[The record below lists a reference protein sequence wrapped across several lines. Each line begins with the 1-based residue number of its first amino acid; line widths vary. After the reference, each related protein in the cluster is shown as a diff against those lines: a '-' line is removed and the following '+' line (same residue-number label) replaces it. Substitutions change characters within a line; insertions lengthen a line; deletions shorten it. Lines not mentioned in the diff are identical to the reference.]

1 MRSLEKSQNFKGKTN
16 STVLILQWKDAI
28 LYFLTTLRTN
38 SFRRKDLK
46 KTLHLIL
53 FEGESKHT
61 VVSSHGTAYPWDKIL
76 HLSTQNPESTRY
88 SQEWTWEDRSM
99 NLQSGSD
106 QRTSGIESYV
116 RFRRLWRSISQ
127 RRMPR
132 ETEKH
137 KQKIFHTKHCWF
149 QMQRRQ
155 WRRNERRSW
164 RRHFKKSK
172 GKSTLL
178 ALTDIR
184 HIQQCKYIP
193 VNVRKSNLKC
203 GKLSSPDAQAVHELP
218 DKIYQDKNDGRKFK
232 WWQSS
237 TKWLTVVTNEKL
249 QEWIQNH
256 LAAQVP
262 SLSISECPIWI
273 LTKRGTWIV
282 VHHCAKRKKTSIICV
297 ANLPSPPWKI
307 TSMVHKIRTTLKRRW
322 IFKPASGNRCL
333 HDAGKT
339 RPHRRAAAAAA
350 AAAILCLY
358 IPRQSPLS

>member
-1 MRSLEKSQNFKGKTN
+1 
-16 STVLILQWKDAI
+16 
-28 LYFLTTLRTN
+28 
-38 SFRRKDLK
+38 
-46 KTLHLIL
+46 
-53 FEGESKHT
+53 
-61 VVSSHGTAYPWDKIL
+61 
-76 HLSTQNPESTRY
+76 
-88 SQEWTWEDRSM
+88 M

-203 GKLSSPDAQAVHELP
+203 GKLSSPDAKAVHELP
-218 DKIYQDKNDGRKFK
+218 DKIYQAGMTAENLNGDNHQRSGWRLSPMKSYKNEFNSILQHKYHHWVFRSVLYEFWQSVEHELWFIIARKGRK
-232 WWQSS
+232 
-237 TKWLTVVTNEKL
+237 L
-249 QEWIQNH
+249 
-256 LAAQVP
+256 
-262 SLSISECPIWI
+262 
-273 LTKRGTWIV
+273 R
-282 VHHCAKRKKTSIICV
+282 
-297 ANLPSPPWKI
+297 
-307 TSMVHKIRTTLKRRW
+307 
-322 IFKPASGNRCL
+322 
-333 HDAGKT
+333 
-339 RPHRRAAAAAA
+339 
-350 AAAILCLY
+350 
-358 IPRQSPLS
+358 